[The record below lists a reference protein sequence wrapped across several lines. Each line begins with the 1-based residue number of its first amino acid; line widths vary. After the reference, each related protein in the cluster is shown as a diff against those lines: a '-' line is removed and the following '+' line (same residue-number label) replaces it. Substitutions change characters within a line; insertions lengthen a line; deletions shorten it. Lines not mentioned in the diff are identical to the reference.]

1 MDVINSETE
10 LKSVCHTSIVIDI
23 KVNSSMAGR
32 ANTDSH
38 KGATPDEPE
47 QIADVSKNPPL

>member
-23 KVNSSMAGR
+23 EVNSSMAGR